1 MKSDTTAMLALAAT
15 VVCTH
20 AWAQPGRIVASND
33 EWTLSNSGFT
43 NGPDAAVFARNV
55 GRFFVGDRSG
65 NFLVRSTNF
74 GLAESSLRTTMLNAG
89 HSWTISTQVPFTSAA
104 LSPYDAV
111 FVQVGDVNTQSAPVL
126 ISYVNAGG
134 SVYICAGNGS
144 VASAN
149 AFLAPFGLAFNTS
162 YDTPGSSL
170 LPINSTHP
178 LFEGVGHLYIYTGNS
193 LHDLDAADEC
203 STVAAPYTSKWLF
216 GIYDCGSTPCP
227 ADFNQDGGIDGG
239 DVDAF
244 FAAWE
249 SGDSSADV
257 NQDGGV
263 DGADVSA
270 FFAAW
275 EAGGC
280 G

>member
-1 MKSDTTAMLALAAT
+1 MKSVTCAILALAAA
-15 VVCTH
+15 VVCPR
-20 AWAQPGRIVASND
+20 AGAEPGRIVASND

-43 NGPDAAVFARNV
+43 NGPDTAVFARNV
-55 GRFFVGDRSG
+55 GRYFVGDRSG
-65 NFLVRSTNF
+65 NFLVHSSNF
-74 GLAESSLRTTMLNAG
+74 GLAESSLRTTMINAG
-89 HSWTISTQVPFTSAA
+89 HSWTINAQIPFTLAA

-126 ISYVNAGG
+126 ISYVSAGG
-134 SVYICAGNGS
+134 SVYICAGSGA
-144 VASAN
+144 VTSAN
-149 AFLAPFGLAFNTS
+149 AFLSPFGLAFNSS
-162 YDTPGSSL
+162 YDTPDYSL

-178 LFEGVGHLYIYTGNS
+178 LFEGVGHLLIYTGNS
-193 LHDLDAADEC
+193 LYDLDAANDC
-203 STVAAPYTSKWLF
+203 NIVAAPYTSKWLF
-216 GIYDCGSTPCP
+216 GIYDGGSTPCP
-227 ADFNQDGGIDGG
+227 ADFNQDGGIDGA

-249 SGDSSADV
+249 SGDPSADV

-263 DGADVSA
+263 DGADVSV